1 MFLTKSIVYTA
12 LLAVVR
18 ADNTAAIA
26 AGEGLLC
33 DVPEGGDVWDS
44 NREFLDLN
52 KEYTTPDMC
61 YEEAKQY
68 ARDYTDYETPRTHCF
83 MHIGAPGFFCM
94 FYSATPTDADDIRRE
109 LTAEEKAENAE
120 NDDLIY
126 HAWFWNTDVEVAYP
140 WPEEEPEP
148 EDQEEADEEAEEEA
162 AHMLAPAAVATVAA
176 YMISQIWET
185 EPGLSEETI
194 TYLP

>member
-1 MFLTKSIVYTA
+1 V
-12 LLAVVR
+12 
-18 ADNTAAIA
+18 
-26 AGEGLLC
+26 
-33 DVPEGGDVWDS
+33 
-44 NREFLDLN
+44 N

-68 ARDYTDYETPRTHCF
+68 TQDNTDYETPRTDCF
-83 MHIGAPGFFCM
+83 MHLGDPFFFCM
-94 FYSATPTDADDIRRE
+94 FFSATPTDADDIRRE

-120 NDDLIY
+120 NDDIIH

-176 YMISQIWET
+176 YMISQI
-185 EPGLSEETI
+185 
-194 TYLP
+194 

>member
-1 MFLTKSIVYTA
+1 
-12 LLAVVR
+12 
-18 ADNTAAIA
+18 
-26 AGEGLLC
+26 
-33 DVPEGGDVWDS
+33 
-44 NREFLDLN
+44 
-52 KEYTTPDMC
+52 MC

-68 ARDYTDYETPRTHCF
+68 TRDYTDYETPRTHCF
-83 MHIGAPGFFCM
+83 MHLGAPASACIFF
-94 FYSATPTDADDIRRE
+94 SATPTDADDIRRE

-120 NDDLIY
+120 NDDIIH

-176 YMISQIWET
+176 YMISQI
-185 EPGLSEETI
+185 
-194 TYLP
+194 

>member
-1 MFLTKSIVYTA
+1 
-12 LLAVVR
+12 
-18 ADNTAAIA
+18 
-26 AGEGLLC
+26 
-33 DVPEGGDVWDS
+33 
-44 NREFLDLN
+44 
-52 KEYTTPDMC
+52 MC

-68 ARDYTDYETPRTHCF
+68 TSDNTYLGTPRTDCF
-83 MHIGAPGFFCM
+83 MHLGDPIFTCIFF
-94 FYSATPTDADDIRRE
+94 SATPTDADDIRRE
-109 LTAEEKAENAE
+109 PTAEENAE
-120 NDDLIY
+120 GNDIIY